1 MENAG
6 KTPRMRRERTFDPQ
20 IHQLSGALMYMP
32 VLARSLYS
40 LHMLRDWRVIESP
53 MPWWP
58 TCDELEQL

>member
-1 MENAG
+1 
-6 KTPRMRRERTFDPQ
+6 MRRERTFDPQ